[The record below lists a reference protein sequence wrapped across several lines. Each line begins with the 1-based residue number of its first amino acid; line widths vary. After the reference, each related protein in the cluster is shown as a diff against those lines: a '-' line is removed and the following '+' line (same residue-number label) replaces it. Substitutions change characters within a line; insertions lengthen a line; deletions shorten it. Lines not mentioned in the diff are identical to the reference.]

1 MRRAPPNSGW
11 SPTVFRCW
19 ERSSMSGIFEA
30 NRATGITPITP
41 IETPA
46 RRCFERIVALAA
58 LALAAPVCV
67 AIAVAVRGEDGGPV
81 LFRQRRVGRGGE
93 PFELLKFRSMSVGAA
108 GAAVT
113 AAGDGRVTRTGRWL
127 RKFK

>member
-41 IETPA
+41 IETETPA
-46 RRCFERIVALAA
+46 RCWFERIVALAA
-58 LALAAPVCV
+58 FALAAPVCV
-67 AIAVAVRGEDGGPV
+67 AIAVAVRCEDGGPV

-108 GAAVT
+108 GAAV
-113 AAGDGRVTRTGRWL
+113 
-127 RKFK
+127 